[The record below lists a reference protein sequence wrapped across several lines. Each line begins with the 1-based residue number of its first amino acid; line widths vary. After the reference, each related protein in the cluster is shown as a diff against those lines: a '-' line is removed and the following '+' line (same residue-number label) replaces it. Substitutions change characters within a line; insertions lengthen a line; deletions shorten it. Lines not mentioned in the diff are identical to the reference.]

1 MGWQWRQLPAL
12 DGWGLGMTG
21 GTHGS
26 HMSAEKRRAGEGVKW
41 TCNGEANR
49 AVAQERRGEKE
60 DGPRGEGDL
69 GRGWPKAKEDL
80 NWFYFYFN

>member
-1 MGWQWRQLPAL
+1 
-12 DGWGLGMTG
+12 
-21 GTHGS
+21 
-26 HMSAEKRRAGEGVKW
+26 MSAGKRRVGEGVKW

-60 DGPRGEGDL
+60 GGPRGEGDL
-69 GRGWPKAKEDL
+69 GRGRPKAKKEDL